1 MAFRNS
7 GSIDSSIDQMDSS
20 IEMRSPSSPVCAI
33 QPRKLRFAS
42 PTQDEEDEPVKEQ
55 KEIIKRNILGHDI
68 FKAHTPTM
76 SISPPYRKVRALRLF
91 DTPAT
96 PKTILE
102 KSSGKCLN
110 HLSAVAA
117 SDITKKHESLF
128 LKTAERPRS
137 LPLHNR
143 ALDNVMQQQTANV
156 NPFTPDSKY
165 SLKSITIIVK

>member
-1 MAFRNS
+1 MAFRTK
-7 GSIDSSIDQMDSS
+7 IDSSGAGDTSFEQLDSS
-20 IEMRSPSSPVCAI
+20 IEMQSPSSPVCAI

-42 PTQDEEDEPVKEQ
+42 PSRDDEPESR
-55 KEIIKRNILGHDI
+55 IGGSPLRSYGGAMADNHD
-68 FKAHTPTM
+68 KTPTTM

-110 HLSAVAA
+110 HLSVVAA
-117 SDITKKHESLF
+117 TDVAQKQESLF
-128 LKTAERPRS
+128 LKTIERPRS

-156 NPFTPDSKY
+156 NPFTPDSK
-165 SLKSITIIVK
+165 